1 VEKKFTMTK
10 KVPKVSIKT
19 FQPEILAPAGNKA
32 SFLAALAAG
41 ADAVYC
47 GLKSFSARME
57 AKNFSLEE
65 LNSLTAL
72 AHDEGAKVFIP
83 FNTLIK
89 PGELERAAKLLST
102 LRHEVHPDG
111 LIIQDLGVLDLVW
124 QSGFR
129 GEIHLSTLANVSFPE
144 ALGNIR
150 SGLGVDRVVVPRE
163 LNIDEIKR
171 MADACPPGLSLEV
184 FVHGALCYS
193 VSGRC
198 YWSSYMGGKSGLR
211 GRCVQPCRRMYQQ
224 GGPAKRTFSCQDL
237 SLDVLVKV
245 LKGVPKVSTWKIEGR
260 KKGPHYVY
268 YTVRAYRLLRDQGTD
283 PEMKRT
289 ALQLLERALGRPGT
303 HYNFLPQRPQNPV
316 NLDRKTGS
324 GFLIGT
330 VKGTRSKAFFSP
342 REDLLSGDVLRVGYE
357 DDKWH
362 AVYRLRKH
370 IPKKGR
376 FYLNPVAGRSPE
388 KGAPVFL
395 TDRRE
400 KGLADR
406 IGVLEKRLSEPMRQA
421 APKVSFKL
429 KLPAGNRRRMAVS
442 AMEVNRRLRGRKIQ
456 AGTGFWLS
464 AKTAAEVPR
473 DAVSR
478 SWWWLPPVIWPEN
491 TGDVADPLVRI
502 RKKGAHNF
510 VLNAPWQTGF
520 FSDGGKVN
528 LWAGPF
534 CNLANPLAIKTVA
547 SMGFAGAIISPELDR
562 KECLALPRHSPIPLG
577 VVIAG
582 NWPLCV
588 SRVRSDSVKIGEPFA
603 SPKGEQAWVAKYGAD
618 YWVFP
623 NWRLDLTARE
633 ADLRKAGYSLFVNLK
648 EPLPKGVKMKKRP
661 GMWNWDGK
669 LL

>member
-1 VEKKFTMTK
+1 MPV
-10 KVPKVSIKT
+10 
-19 FQPEILAPAGNKA
+19 ILAPAGNRA

-47 GLKSFSARME
+47 GLKNFSARME
-57 AKNFSLEE
+57 AKNFSIEE
-65 LNSLTAL
+65 LAALTAL

-83 FNTLIK
+83 FNTLVK
-89 PGELERAAKLLST
+89 PGELERAAKLVST
-102 LRHEVHPDG
+102 LRHQVHPDG
-111 LIIQDLGVLDLVW
+111 LIIQDLGVLDLVR

-144 ALGNIR
+144 ALAIIR

-163 LNIDEIKR
+163 LNIDEIKQ
-171 MADACPPGLSLEV
+171 MAAACPPGLALEV

-211 GRCVQPCRRMYQQ
+211 GRCVQPCRRVYQQ
-224 GGPAKRTFSCQDL
+224 GGAAGRTFSCQDL
-237 SLDVLVKV
+237 SLDVLAKV
-245 LKGVPKVSTWKIEGR
+245 LKEVPRVATWKIEGR

-268 YTVRAYRLLRDQGTD
+268 YTVRAYRLLRDEGTD
-283 PEMKRT
+283 PEMKRA
-289 ALQLLERALGRPGT
+289 ALQLLDRALGRPGT
-303 HYNFLPQRPQNPV
+303 HYHFLPQRPQNPV

-330 VKGTRSKAFFSP
+330 VKGTRPKTFFSP
-342 REDLLSGDVLRVGYE
+342 REDLLVGDVLRVGYE
-357 DDKWH
+357 DDRWH
-362 AVYRLRKH
+362 AVYRLKKH
-370 IPKKGR
+370 IPKRGR
-376 FYLNPVAGRSPE
+376 FYLNPVAGKTPE

-406 IGVLEKRLSEPMRQA
+406 IGALEKRLREPLRQA
-421 APKVSFKL
+421 PSKSPFRL
-429 KLPAGNRRRMAVS
+429 KLPDGSRRRTAVS
-442 AMEVNRRLRGRKIQ
+442 TMDVSRGMRGRKIP
-456 AGTGFWLS
+456 GGMGFWLS
-464 AKTAAEVPR
+464 QKAVSDVPR

-478 SWWWLPPVIWPEN
+478 SWWWLPAVVWPDN
-491 TGDVADPLVRI
+491 TADVAVLLAQI
-502 RKKGAHNF
+502 RKKGARNF
-510 VLNAPWQTGF
+510 VLNAPWQTGY
-520 FSDGGKVN
+520 FSGGGKVN

-534 CNLANPLAIKTVA
+534 CNLANPLAFKTVA

-577 VVIAG
+577 IVIAG

-588 SRVRSDSVKIGEPFA
+588 SRVLADGVKIGEPFA
-603 SPKGEQAWVAKYGAD
+603 SPKGEQAWVAKHGVD

-633 ADLRKAGYSLFVNLK
+633 TDLRKAGYSLFVTLT
-648 EPLPKGVKMKKRP
+648 EPLPEGVKMKKRP